1 VSWQALCPGPHP
13 WDYLID
19 LCGGTDK
26 VAEMTGR
33 AGHTIRGADGKVGFV
48 NRAVTVESTKRLTN
62 MAERESFQVRW
73 CKLIPV

>member
-1 VSWQALCPGPHP
+1 
-13 WDYLID
+13 
-19 LCGGTDK
+19 